1 MHGVI
6 SRVLDF
12 CLSLACIPLC
22 ILVLLT
28 ACDVFARYALGSS
41 VPDRIELSGLMLGLT
56 VSLALAPVTFSRR
69 QVEVDFVTPHLPALA
84 QKIVRSVVL
93 LIAAAVFGLMAWQAG
108 VRTIKSHSI
117 NEFVGSLMVQLWPL
131 KAVFTFGVTLTC
143 LALIWMAIQ
152 TWRSPAVAPEAP
164 AQEDKGDI

>member
-1 MHGVI
+1 MHSVI

-12 CLSLACIPLC
+12 SLSLACIPLA

-28 ACDVFARYALGSS
+28 ASDVFARYALASS
-41 VPDRIELSGLMLGLT
+41 VPDTIEISGLMLGLT

-69 QVEVDFVTPHLPALA
+69 QVEVDFITPRLPILM

-93 LIAAAVFGLMAWQAG
+93 LFAATIFGLMAWQAG
-108 VRTIKSHSI
+108 VRTLKSHSI
-117 NEFVGSLMVQLWPL
+117 EEFIGSLMVQLWPL

-152 TWRSPAVAPEAP
+152 TWRSPKVTPEAH
-164 AQEDKGDI
+164 A

>member
-12 CLSLACIPLC
+12 CLSLACIPLA

-28 ACDVFARYALGSS
+28 ASDVFARYALGSS
-41 VPDRIELSGLMLGLT
+41 VPDRIEISGLMLGLT

-69 QVEVDFVTPHLPALA
+69 QVEVDFITPHLPKLPRN
-84 QKIVRSVVL
+84 IVRSLVL
-93 LIAAAVFGLMAWQAG
+93 LFAATIFGLMAWQAG
-108 VRTIKSHSI
+108 VRTLKSHAI

-131 KAVFTFGVTLTC
+131 KAVFTFGVTITC

-152 TWRSPAVAPEAP
+152 TWVSSEAAHEAP
-164 AQEDKGDI
+164 VQENKGDI